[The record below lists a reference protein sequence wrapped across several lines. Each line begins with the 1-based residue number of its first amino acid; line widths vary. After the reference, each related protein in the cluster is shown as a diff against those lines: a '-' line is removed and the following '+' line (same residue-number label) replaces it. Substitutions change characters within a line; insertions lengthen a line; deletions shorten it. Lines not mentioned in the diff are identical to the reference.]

1 MKKIFLASR
10 NGVSY
15 VFLFAKGAGDCH
27 YNQSA
32 FH

>member
-1 MKKIFLASR
+1 MKKNLFSSR

>member
-1 MKKIFLASR
+1 MKKIFLA
-10 NGVSY
+10 VATALAI